1 MVLLLFSPPCLQSL
15 VYSSN
20 NDTVLYFYIGDTNSH
35 LFKPLVEK
43 EEQIHESPT
52 IIQLDSKDEVAR
64 NIDALYTQFT
74 DIATNLRIQFE
85 ELTTAGKVNLVHIA
99 RQAAEY
105 LRRPVT
111 SFRTSSIDELFDD
124 LQPHYDFLN
133 CSLLRMLASKFLERD
148 AVEVKLFQYI
158 ESVDKLL
165 ESSQLKHIRS
175 TIKEK
180 LSFIHAPTTNGHA
193 TLVVFKLH
201 GRWEELTL
209 ENFKRVLKHYFGSK
223 ADFFSHIYFDYGSFL
238 VAMLIPTSIA
248 QSITE
253 DFITSKDSMSRIG
266 IFEVT
271 IDKKIVFSVD
281 YSDYDFEE
289 SLLQSVRARDTFEV
303 TILLQLGADPNYVD
317 GKGGKT
323 ALMLDPRGEV
333 FLVPPSLHGPQVDH
347 EARALQVGQY
357 LSKE

>member
-1 MVLLLFSPPCLQSL
+1 MVFLLFSPPCLRSL

-20 NDTVLYFYIGDTNSH
+20 NNTVLYFYIGDTGSH

-52 IIQLDSKDEVAR
+52 VIQLDSKDEVAR
-64 NIDALYTQFT
+64 NIDALYNQFT
-74 DIATNLRIQFE
+74 DIATNLRIRFE

-111 SFRTSSIDELFDD
+111 SFRTTSIDELFDD

-133 CSLLRMLASKFLERD
+133 CSLLRMLASRFLERD

-180 LSFIHAPTTNGHA
+180 LSFIHAPTSNGHT

-289 SLLQSVRARDTFEV
+289 SLLQSFRAQNTFEL

-317 GKGGKT
+317 GKGGET
-323 ALMLDPRGEV
+323 ALMLDPRGKV
-333 FLVPPSLHGPQVDH
+333 FLVPPSLHGPQVDN
-347 EARALQVGQY
+347 EAALRIGQY